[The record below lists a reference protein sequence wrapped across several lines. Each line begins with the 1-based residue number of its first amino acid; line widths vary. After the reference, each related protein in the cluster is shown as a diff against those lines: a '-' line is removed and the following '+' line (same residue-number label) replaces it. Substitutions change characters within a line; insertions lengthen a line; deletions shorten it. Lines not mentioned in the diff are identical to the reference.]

1 MRLDPLEANSG
12 VGMSLSAGSS
22 LDLSPDQTIL
32 VVDDEPTVR
41 GLLCDCLSRE
51 GIACEVAATG
61 REAAEKLKSRAYAV
75 VITDIRM
82 PELNGLEL
90 VELLES
96 SYPDVVPIM
105 ITAVADLDTAVQ
117 TMKHGACDY
126 ITKPFDLDQVLRS
139 VKRAL
144 NLRHARVQHKE
155 SFRDL
160 QSAIHQKSK
169 ELNLV
174 AQDLTNQQEMTLRA
188 LMKAL
193 DARGHETQCH
203 SQRVQ
208 AYTIRLAQQFDFQG
222 ERMVNLARAA
232 LLHDIGKIGV
242 PDRILLKPGKLTP
255 EELTRMQTHAVIG
268 YEILK
273 GVQFLEQVAWTVL
286 CHHERYDGRG
296 YPQGLQGEKVPLES
310 RIFAVLD
317 AYDAMT
323 SDRPYREALSVTE
336 ARSRIVVAAGAQFDD
351 LVISEFL
358 KVPQADWDRIKA
370 QYNE

>member
-232 LLHDIGKIGV
+232 LLHDIG
-242 PDRILLKPGKLTP
+242 
-255 EELTRMQTHAVIG
+255 

-296 YPQGLQGEKVPLES
+296 YPQGLQGEKIPLES